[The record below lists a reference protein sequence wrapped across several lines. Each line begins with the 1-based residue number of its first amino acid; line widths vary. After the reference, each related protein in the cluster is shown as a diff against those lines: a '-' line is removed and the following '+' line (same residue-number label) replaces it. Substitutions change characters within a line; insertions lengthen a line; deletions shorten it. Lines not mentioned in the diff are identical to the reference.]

1 MENTIDNGNMT
12 TPENNKI
19 VPVKAENKMKRTR
32 QRLIFY
38 ILIMIFPMVH
48 FAVFKVYLN
57 LDMVAM
63 AFSEYV
69 RPVGEVVLKRQFVGL
84 KNFNFIIELF
94 GKTSSPA
101 SGGHSYILLLRN
113 SMLFYVIGLTFIPVG
128 IFFAY
133 YIYKGFPMA
142 NLFRVFLYL
151 PQILSAVVLTF
162 FYKEIMRTVLMT
174 GNLTL
179 LHVQLYHFLTG
190 FGVNVIMYTGA
201 MCGINVSI
209 SESAQL
215 DGATSMRELWS
226 ITIPM
231 IFPTI
236 VTYLIMGIAGI
247 FTNQA
252 NLFSFYSYNL
262 TLENPAAVPFQPLGY
277 YMYVNTL
284 RSGVTL
290 DLDNKLYIGYDPIT
304 FPQLSMMGLMITVVV
319 LPVALIVRYVLEK
332 YGPSDK

>member
-1 MENTIDNGNMT
+1 MENTIDNGSMI
-12 TPENNKI
+12 TPENNNV
-19 VPVKAENKMKRTR
+19 VPAKAETRMKRTR

-38 ILIMIFPMVH
+38 ILMMIFPMLH
-48 FAVFKVYLN
+48 FLVFRVYIN
-57 LDMVAM
+57 LDMFAM

-69 RPVGEVVLKRQFVGL
+69 KPAGEVVLQRQFIGFE
-84 KNFNFIIELF
+84 NFKFIIELF
-94 GKTSSPA
+94 GKTSSEA
-101 SGGHSYILLLRN
+101 SGAQPYILLLRN
-113 SMLFYVIGLTFIPVG
+113 SFIYYGIGLTFVPIG

-133 YIYKGFPMA
+133 YIYKGFPLG
-142 NLFRVFLYL
+142 NVFRVFLYL

-162 FYKEIMRTVLMT
+162 LYKEIMRTVMMAGSLS
-174 GNLTL
+174 LF
-179 LHVQLYHFLTG
+179 HVILYNFWTG

-226 ITIPM
+226 ITLPM

-236 VTYLIMGIAGI
+236 VTFLVMGIAGI
-247 FTNQA
+247 FTAQA

-262 TLENPAAVPFQPLGY
+262 TLENANAVAFQPLGY

-284 RSGVTL
+284 RSGPTL
-290 DLDNKLYIGYDPIT
+290 NLENKFYIGYDAIT
-304 FPQLSMMGLMITVVV
+304 YPQLSTMGLMITVIV
-319 LPVALIVRYVLEK
+319 LPVALIVRHVLEK
-332 YGPSDK
+332 YGPSDR

>member
-1 MENTIDNGNMT
+1 MENTIENGNMT
-12 TPENNKI
+12 TPENN
-19 VPVKAENKMKRTR
+19 VPEVSSNKMKRTR

-38 ILIMIFPMVH
+38 ILVMLFPMIH
-48 FAVFKVYLN
+48 YLVFKLYIN
-57 LDMVAM
+57 LDMFAM

-69 RPVGEVVLKRQFVGL
+69 IPEGGVVLQRQFVGF
-84 KNFNFIIELF
+84 KNFEFIWHLF
-94 GKTSSPA
+94 GSKSTFGYAYSA
-101 SGGHSYILLLRN
+101 MIGN
-113 SMLFYVIGLTFIPVG
+113 SFLFYAISLSFVPVG

-133 YIYKGFPMA
+133 YIYKGYPLA

-162 FYKEIMRTVLMT
+162 LYKEIVRTVFVTNM
-174 GNLTL
+174 GMG
-179 LHVQLYHFLTG
+179 HIILYNFWTG

-201 MCGINVSI
+201 MCGINTSI

-215 DGATSMRELWS
+215 DGASSMRELWS

-231 IFPTI
+231 VFPTI
-236 VTYLIMGIAGI
+236 VTFLVMGIAGI

-262 TLENPAAVPFQPLGY
+262 TLLNPAAVEFETIGY

-284 RSGVTL
+284 RSGPTL
-290 DLDNKLYIGYDPIT
+290 TTDNPFYIGYQGIT
-304 FPQLSMMGLMITVVV
+304 YPQLSMMGLMITVVV
-319 LPVALIVRYVLEK
+319 LPVALIVRHLLEK
-332 YGPSDK
+332 YGPSDH

>member
-1 MENTIDNGNMT
+1 MENTIENGNMT
-12 TPENNKI
+12 APKQ
-19 VPVKAENKMKRTR
+19 VPVMPENKMKRTR

-48 FAVFKVYLN
+48 FAVFKFYIN
-57 LDMVAM
+57 FDMIAM

-69 RPVGEVVLKRQFVGL
+69 KPAGEVVLVREFVGF
-84 KNFNFIIELF
+84 KNFEFIINLF
-94 GKTSSPA
+94 QSSSSTWGIP
-101 SGGHSYILLLRN
+101 YILLLRN
-113 SMLFYVIGLTFIPVG
+113 SMIYYAIGLTFVPIG

-133 YIYKGFPMA
+133 YIYKGFPLG
-142 NLFRVFLYL
+142 NFFRVMLYL

-162 FYKEIMRTVLMT
+162 LYKEIMRTV
-174 GNLTL
+174 
-179 LHVQLYHFLTG
+179 VQVGGLQLGHIILYNFWTG

-201 MCGINVSI
+201 MCGINSSI

-215 DGATSMRELWS
+215 DGASAMRELWA

-236 VTYLIMGIAGI
+236 VTFLVMGIAGI
-247 FTNQA
+247 FTSQA

-262 TLENPAAVPFQPLGY
+262 TLDNPDAVPFQPLGY

-284 RSGVTL
+284 RSGNVL
-290 DLDNKLYIGYDPIT
+290 NGENPMYIGYSAIT
-304 FPQLSMMGLMITVVV
+304 FPQLSMLGLMITVVV
-319 LPVALIVRYVLEK
+319 LPVALIVRHVLEK